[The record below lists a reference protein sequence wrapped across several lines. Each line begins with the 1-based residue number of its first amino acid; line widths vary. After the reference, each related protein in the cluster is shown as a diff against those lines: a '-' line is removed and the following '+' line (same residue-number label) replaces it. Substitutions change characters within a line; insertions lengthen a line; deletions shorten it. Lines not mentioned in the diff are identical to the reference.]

1 MERLHSVVILTT
13 HLLTVNTLL
22 LAWSLEFAEV
32 GEFSG
37 IKSFGKYVSYVVM
50 GIDI

>member
-1 MERLHSVVILTT
+1 MERVHGVVILT
-13 HLLTVNTLL
+13 TLL

-50 GIDI
+50 GIDIW